1 MSNDNGGG
9 GGAIPD
15 AVFQDLESHPALA
28 RRWVQEPA
36 FRQGLL
42 NAPDVAGFL
51 TEANFA
57 LQPATLEWIEERIRF
72 RGTER
77 LAGPTEIVAF

>member
-9 GGAIPD
+9 GGEIPE
-15 AVFQDLESHPALA
+15 AVFQDLESQPALA

-42 NAPDVAGFL
+42 NAADVAGFL
-51 TEANFA
+51 GDDFV
-57 LQPATLEWIEERIRF
+57 LQPATLEWIAERIRF

-77 LAGPTEIVAF
+77 LAGPTGIVAF

>member
-9 GGAIPD
+9 GGQVPE

-28 RRWVQEPA
+28 RRWVQEPE

-42 NAPDVAGFL
+42 NPPDVAAFL
-51 TEANFA
+51 VAANFA
-57 LQPATLEWIEERIRF
+57 LQPATLQWIEERIRF

-77 LAGPTEIVAF
+77 LAGPTGIVAF